1 MTSSRPAGSPPY
13 IDEDG
18 KTDAEKYL
26 EACLDSTIVACNK
39 IKKLAARIL
48 PEMRDGYRIWH
59 YDPEYA
65 IRPVRFIERFC
76 RFTEGKMAG
85 KPFILEPYERMIVEL
100 AFGFVDEYGLRR
112 FQEVIVEIGR
122 KNGKGVHLFEELP
135 TPNGW
140 RKMGDLHVGDVVFGQ
155 DGKPSTIIAESE
167 IFDKPTY
174 VVTFEDG
181 SHFKVTDDHIW
192 TVRTKVSRKTMRRK
206 PGPRGRIGNGKK
218 YREGGWFETTTQE
231 MFDDPLFVHH
241 RADGKGVEYKYRVPM
256 CLPVEYPEK
265 DLPVDPYTLGYW
277 LGDGS
282 TGMSVVTVDWNDL
295 EEAISHIEA
304 NGHTCS
310 VCKKY
315 ANKAANVTI
324 DKGTGEGLHSN
335 AFICG
340 LRDIGVLNNKH
351 IPDMYLQASVEQ
363 RWELLRGL
371 MDTDGYVSKAGQC
384 EFTQKHEHIVDQIIE
399 LCSSLGIKATKRSK
413 EARCNGKPAGT
424 VYQAQFWTDKAHSCF
439 HLRRKHERLKDR
451 LADRMR
457 CKSIVSIERI
467 PNEPTKCIA
476 IDNPSHLYLVG
487 RSYTATHN
495 TQLCAALNIYMLMK
509 SGEHGAQCYNVAT
522 TSEQAALC
530 YGTTEEMVFSNDI
543 LGSRIRKGRIAKRK
557 VIGLNY
563 DATNSYLCTLSGKA
577 GTKDGLNPFFAVMDE
592 LGACRDHG
600 DMYDQIT
607 EAIGAREEPMIFII
621 TTENTVRHNIW
632 DERKE
637 YANKWLEGSVEDDR
651 LLPILFELDDRSEV
665 FIEECWAKANP
676 GIGKV
681 KSTQFIRDRL
691 NKASQSPERM
701 PSLLMKDFNLVA
713 NQYTSF
719 LSYEDCYQR
728 ATYVPNPE
736 TDRYCVVGFD
746 LAERNDLNAC
756 VAIFRRPG
764 EDVLYERAMFWLAEE
779 QLGLD
784 DSNTKQRDDVPYL
797 KWQSEGL
804 IRVMQG
810 SKINQRVVVDFIHEL
825 MDDGLYPMAI
835 AYDKW
840 HVDDW
845 TRRDLAN
852 IVGEQNMHEV
862 QPWSKD
868 LSQAMKEQKIDLHA
882 GVINDNDND
891 ILHWCRSNVQARRDN
906 ADNVFALKKGLKP
919 NKRIDGYMAEIYAY
933 IAYKKHE
940 ESYLSMIGEDVE
952 RVMSN
957 GSKVVELAQQ

>member
-1 MTSSRPAGSPPY
+1 MTSSRPKGSPPY
-13 IDEDG
+13 IDESG
-18 KTDAEKYL
+18 KTDAETYL
-26 EACLDSTIVACNK
+26 EACLDGTIVACEK
-39 IKKLAARIL
+39 IKRLAARIL

-59 YDPEYA
+59 YDPEHA

-85 KPFILEPYERMIVEL
+85 KPFILEPYERAIIET
-100 AFGFVDEYGLRR
+100 AFGFVDDDGLRR

-122 KNGKGVHLFEELP
+122 KNGKACSTSTQLP

-140 RKMGDLHVGDVVFGQ
+140 RTMGDIHPGDYVFGQ
-155 DGKPSTIIAESE
+155 DGKPSMVIAESE
-167 IFDKPTY
+167 IFDKETY
-174 VVTFEDG
+174 RVTFEDG
-181 SHFKVTDDHIW
+181 AVVDTSGDHIW
-192 TVRTKVSRKTMRRK
+192 TVRTKGSRKTMRRQ

-218 YREGGWFETTTQE
+218 YRDGGWFETTTQE
-231 MFDDPLFVHH
+231 MFDDPLFVRH

-265 DLPVDPYTLGYW
+265 DLPIDPYTLGYW
-277 LGDGS
+277 LGDGHS
-282 TGMSVVTVDWNDL
+282 SSAQLTIGSEDLAESVPR
-295 EEAISHIEA
+295 IESL
-304 NGHTCS
+304 GHTCS
-310 VCKKY
+310 VH
-315 ANKAANVTI
+315 
-324 DKGTGEGLHSN
+324 HSHDN
-335 AFICG
+335 AYRIVVDGHGVGHPNTFVNDLC
-340 LRDIGVLNNKH
+340 DIGVFNNKH

-384 EFTQKHEHIVDQIIE
+384 EFTQKREHIVDQLIE

-413 EARCNGKPAGT
+413 EAHCNGKPAGT

-457 CKSIVSIERI
+457 CKSITSIERI

-487 RSYTATHN
+487 RNYTATHN

-522 TSEQAALC
+522 TTEQASLC
-530 YGTTEEMVFSNDI
+530 YGTTQEMIEENALLS
-543 LGSRIRKGRIAKRK
+543 SRIRKGRIAKRK

-563 DATNSYLCTLSGKA
+563 DETNSYLCTLSGKA
-577 GTKDGLNPFFAVMDE
+577 GTKDGLNPFFSVMDE

-621 TTENTVRHNIW
+621 TTENQVRHNIW

-637 YANKWLEGSVEDDR
+637 YANKWLEGKVEDDR
-651 LLPILFELDDRSEV
+651 LLPFLYELDDRSEV
-665 FIEECWAKANP
+665 FDEECWVKANP
-676 GIGKV
+676 GLGTV
-681 KSTQFIRDRL
+681 KSTQFIRDRI
-691 NKASQSPERM
+691 NKAAQSPERM

-719 LSYEDCYQR
+719 LRYEDCYQA
-728 ATYVPNPE
+728 ATFAPDPR

-756 VAIFRRPG
+756 VALFRRPG
-764 EDVLYERAMFWLAEE
+764 EDVMYERAMFWLAEE

-784 DSNTKQRDDVPYL
+784 ESNHRQRDGVPYL
-797 KWQSEGL
+797 KWQSDGL
-804 IRVMQG
+804 IRIMEG
-810 SKINQRVVVDFIHEL
+810 SKVNQRVVVDFINEL
-825 MDDGLYPMAI
+825 MRDGLYPMAV
-835 AYDKW
+835 AYDPW

-845 TRRDLAN
+845 TKRE
-852 IVGEQNMHEV
+852 IEYVVGGANMHEV
-862 QPWSKD
+862 TPWSKD
-868 LSQAMKEQKIDLHA
+868 ISQAMKEHRIDLHD
-882 GVINDNDND
+882 GVVNDNDND
-891 ILHWCRSNVQARRDN
+891 ILHWCRANVQARRDN
-906 ADNVFALKKGLKP
+906 SDNVFPLKKGLKP
-919 NKRIDGYMAEIYAY
+919 ENRIDGYMAEIYAY

-940 ESYLSMIGEDVE
+940 ESYLSMIGDDPA
-952 RVMSN
+952 RVVSR
-957 GSKVVELAQQ
+957 GSSVVAVGN